1 MLGKMWS
8 RTKAKACPLS
18 FPTELQ
24 TARPIVEMG
33 SYCLPPPPHL
43 GMVGWLQ
50 HKERRGVERA
60 NTLSHAWLS
69 VSLEAL
75 VKTQCTVCQC
85 QTMCKCER
93 QADGAH
99 ALSGPISSS
108 LPWDGEV
115 GVKGFGRRRDMFL
128 QPFLTGKIIGK
139 PLSPQLKPSCWLE
152 HSKCLN

>member
-33 SYCLPPPPHL
+33 SYCLPPPTPPGH
-43 GMVGWLQ
+43 GGVASTQGE
-50 HKERRGVERA
+50 ERRGVERA

-108 LPWDGEV
+108 LPWDREV
-115 GVKGFGRRRDMFL
+115 RVKGFRRR
-128 QPFLTGKIIGK
+128 G
-139 PLSPQLKPSCWLE
+139 
-152 HSKCLN
+152 